1 MTVRV
6 VQATGRVVRD
16 AIGLELIV
24 QRRLTLP
31 AAEAWGW
38 VTAPSRLKKWMGTLK
53 GRADVGATLQLT
65 MTAEDGSPTESIEV
79 LECDPQRH
87 FVVEQRSGDQI
98 WRLRVSL
105 AETTLR
111 TGEAS
116 TTVFLGHRLDNA
128 RLAGEVGP
136 GWEYYL
142 DRLVAA
148 VGESPMPDFADY
160 YPQQKPYFERL
171 AMDGDPV
178 GWPAS

>member
-1 MTVRV
+1 MAVRV

-24 QRRLTLP
+24 QRRLPLS
-31 AAEAWGW
+31 AAEAWEW
-38 VTAPSRLKKWMGTLK
+38 VTAPARLKQWMGTLK
-53 GRADVGATLQLT
+53 GRAGIGATLQLT
-65 MTAEDGSPTESIEV
+65 MTAEDGGPTVPLEV
-79 LECDPQRH
+79 LECDPLRR
-87 FVVEQRSGDQI
+87 FVVQQGAGDGS

-105 AETTLR
+105 AETTLP
-111 TGEAS
+111 TGDVS

-148 VGESPMPDFADY
+148 VGDAPMPDFADY
-160 YPQQKPYFERL
+160 FPQQRPYFERL

-178 GWPAS
+178 SWPAS

>member
-1 MTVRV
+1 MAVRV

-24 QRRLTLP
+24 QRRLSLSAMETW
-31 AAEAWGW
+31 EW
-38 VTAPSRLKKWMGTLK
+38 VTAPARLKKWMGTLK
-53 GRADVGATLQLT
+53 GRPSVGATVHLT
-65 MTAEDGSPTESIEV
+65 MTAEDGSPTEALDV
-79 LECDPQRH
+79 LECDPLRR
-87 FVVEQRSGDQI
+87 FVVEQRVGDQL
-98 WRLRVSL
+98 WRLRISL
-105 AETTLR
+105 AETTLPG
-111 TGEAS
+111 GEAS
-116 TTVFLGHRLDNA
+116 TTVFLGHRLDTA

-148 VGESPMPDFADY
+148 VGGSPMPDFADY
-160 YPQQKPYFERL
+160 YPQQKPYFERI

>member
-1 MTVRV
+1 MAVRV

-16 AIGLELIV
+16 DLGLELIV
-24 QRRLTLP
+24 QRRLPLP
-31 AAEAWGW
+31 AVEAWEW
-38 VTAPSRLKKWMGTLK
+38 LTAPARLKKWMGTLK
-53 GRADVGATLQLT
+53 GRPGVGATMQLT
-65 MTAEDGSPTESIEV
+65 MTAEDGSPTEPIEV
-79 LECDPQRH
+79 LECDPLRR
-87 FVVEQRSGDQI
+87 FVVEQRTGDQA
-98 WRLRVSL
+98 WRLRMSL
-105 AETTLR
+105 AETTVPS
-111 TGEAS
+111 GEVS

-148 VGESPMPDFADY
+148 VGDGPMPDFADY
-160 YPQQKPYFERL
+160 YPQQRPYFERL